1 MKAAQLL
8 FLWLFILN
16 YKQFAPVSNTYIVGK
31 GLASVMQAKDGQ
43 CLTFGSKCVNAV
55 SHVDLFM

>member
-1 MKAAQLL
+1 MKAAQWL

-16 YKQFAPVSNTYIVGK
+16 YKQFVPVSNTYIVGN

-43 CLTFGSKCVNAV
+43 CLTFGSKSVNAV
-55 SHVDLFM
+55 SHVDLFL